1 MTIRNAPKLHFWRP
15 AAWLSVSGPD
25 AFTFLQGQFTN
36 DLGALKTSPAV
47 YGLWLNQKGRV
58 FADSFVVRGS
68 TAEEFW
74 AGSYFCPAA
83 VILERLESHIIAD
96 EVTVVDESAD
106 WFGTALVG
114 TDLIGQARAAGE
126 GIFFPGRRGL
136 GEQVEWMT
144 LTPPKM
150 TGGAIL
156 TAGDMEHARILA
168 AIPAIPGDIGPAELP
183 NEGGLESDAISY
195 TKGCYLGQE
204 VIARLK
210 SMGQVRRR
218 LVRVTGT
225 GAPPACPT
233 KLYQGA
239 RQVGEL
245 RSVATEGA
253 GFIGLALLT
262 LLHWQQDAA
271 LGLAADAAPTITPA
285 VAS

>member
-1 MTIRNAPKLHFWRP
+1 MLHFWRP
-15 AAWLSVSGPD
+15 AAWLRVSGPD

-36 DLGALKTSPAV
+36 DLGGLKTSPAV

-58 FADSFVVRGS
+58 LADSFVVRGS
-68 TAEEFW
+68 TGEEFW
-74 AGSYFCPAA
+74 IGSYFCTAA
-83 VILERLESHIIAD
+83 VIRERLESHIIAD
-96 EVTVVDESAD
+96 EVTVTDESAD
-106 WFGTALVG
+106 WFGAALVG
-114 TDLIGQARAAGE
+114 ADLIRQATEAGD
-126 GIFFPGRRGL
+126 GMFFPGRRGL

-144 LTPPKM
+144 RTPPKM
-150 TGGAIL
+150 PGGVVL
-156 TAGDMEHARILA
+156 TADDMERARIQA
-168 AIPAIPGDIGPAELP
+168 AIPAIPRDIGPAELP
-183 NEGGLESDAISY
+183 NEGGLEADAISY

-225 GAPPACPT
+225 GAPPACPA

-262 LLHWQQDAA
+262 LLHWQPAAA
-271 LGLAADAAPTITPA
+271 LGLAPDAAPTITPA